1 MVEAHTVVVEV
12 VLVSVELCAYI
23 QSDTNIGIHV
33 VVVMV
38 VMTCAESKEVRH
50 VDTLAK
56 SGNQT
61 SKIILHSTCAIHK
74 EIVCNDKR
82 QHFTDEN
89 HYELSQLISRVVMK
103 KKEEERI
110 RFAHHV

>member
-50 VDTLAK
+50 FDTLDI
-56 SGNQT
+56 SENQT

-89 HYELSQLISRVVMK
+89 HHELSQLISRLVMK
-103 KKEEERI
+103 KKRKHAFGAPCV
-110 RFAHHV
+110 R